1 MIEEAAGT
9 SLYEKKREQ
18 TTAVIE
24 KKDSKLKE
32 MDSVSNDNAR
42 NCSIP
47 PNVIIDFVFIFLL
60 LSQLL
65 KEEVQPRIEKL
76 REEQS
81 QYLEYQKI
89 VRDIDY
95 LTHIHVSFVYLNCQ
109 KGVENSEKNITAC
122 GAYIENSTQEI
133 EDNKNEIEKIDDEC
147 ALMQER
153 IDGEA
158 GGSLVDLETELAAKS
173 KAEATA
179 NGAKKSATT
188 EVETEKRKLKTLLKN
203 TSKDEDALKE
213 KEAQMANVG
222 GLFQSLKDADE
233 ADRKAFADAQKRFQ
247 AISAGLDMNE
257 DGEAASLQE
266 QLIGMNACHFIY
278 SF

>member
-1 MIEEAAGT
+1 MNFGGN
-9 SLYEKKREQ
+9 YREQ
-18 TTAVIE
+18 QLT
-24 KKDSKLKE
+24 DSFWF
-32 MDSVSNDNAR
+32 
-42 NCSIP
+42 P
-47 PNVIIDFVFIFLL
+47 T
-60 LSQLL
+60 SQLL

-81 QYLEYQKI
+81 QYVEYQKI

-95 LTHIHVSFVYLNCQ
+95 LTHIHVSFVYLNCKKAVENCEKNI
-109 KGVENSEKNITAC
+109 KGCATFVENSTK
-122 GAYIENSTQEI
+122 EI
-133 EDNKNEIEKIDDEC
+133 EDNKNEIIKIDEDC

-153 IDGEA
+153 IDSES
-158 GGSLVDLETELAAKS
+158 GGSLVELEKELAAKS

-179 NGAKKSATT
+179 NGAKKSATS

-213 KEAQMANVG
+213 KEAQMTQVG
-222 GLFQSLKDADE
+222 GLFQNLKDADE

-257 DGEAASLQE
+257 DGQAASLQE
-266 QLIGMNACHFIY
+266 QLIGMNAGCALFI
-278 SF
+278 FVFIGRF